1 MTMNTIPT
9 HALLELL
16 AESSKR
22 HADGHVTILRFTTG
36 WKVLFGTPDVSLDG
50 RKHIEAVPI
59 AASFEEG
66 ALDALQRLT

>member
-1 MTMNTIPT
+1 MNTIPT

-16 AESSKR
+16 AETAKR

-36 WKVLFGTPDVSLDG
+36 WKVVFGTPDLSPYG
-50 RKHIEAVPI
+50 REQIEAVPI
-59 AASFEEG
+59 AATFEEG